1 MNKMHIFGALALT
14 LTLSVA
20 NNSGIAKA
28 ESESLRAAGD
38 DRSALNEAVQNAEQA
53 KDFASKNPSSTYP
66 GIEKYLEKLIK
77 EADQVESQNVGELT
91 DSLNAAARGANL
103 ALGAN
108 RHTTVAEAGNYNTTY
123 NQTNMQNR
131 DSQVAETQL
140 TVKVQA
146 PTDATSKTDDSMRT
160 SDTERVTDNM
170 TKSDVADN
178 STVQE
183 SSTEPNQEVVELPN
197 TGNDTR
203 RAGVAELVLAG
214 VAVIFVTAGATAVI
228 LKSKKN
234 S

>member
-1 MNKMHIFGALALT
+1 
-14 LTLSVA
+14 
-20 NNSGIAKA
+20 
-28 ESESLRAAGD
+28 
-38 DRSALNEAVQNAEQA
+38 
-53 KDFASKNPSSTYP
+53 
-66 GIEKYLEKLIK
+66 
-77 EADQVESQNVGELT
+77 
-91 DSLNAAARGANL
+91 
-103 ALGAN
+103 
-108 RHTTVAEAGNYNTTY
+108 
-123 NQTNMQNR
+123 MQNR

-146 PTDATSKTDDSMRT
+146 PTDATSKTDDSMRA
-160 SDTERVTDNM
+160 SDMERVTDNM

-214 VAVIFVTAGATAVI
+214 VAVIFVMAGATAVI